1 MNGVIKMNI
10 KTVDIKV
17 PKVYL
22 PMFKDDAPEN
32 IIMWGGRGG
41 GKSYAAAYKVVSF
54 CMGKPSDC
62 TFFVGRLYADDIPQ
76 SVFKQIR
83 IAMND
88 IGVKAEEISKDRIKL
103 KGGCEIRFSSFKD
116 ELNMRSSPRTIGLY
130 YEESQQAENIVTLM
144 NLRATARRV
153 PGCFLF
159 ITSMNRLKPNDAM
172 WELFKRIPDSDK
184 LEIYSCVE
192 DNPFASGSVM
202 VEYEQAKQQL
212 ARGDMTEDEFNLVW
226 RGLPN
231 MDGEKSFYKYSFLE
245 ASKDKGDG
253 VLNDEVYIGK
263 VAGVDLAFG
272 GTDLCVYTEM
282 EVYADKKRKVVRAES
297 WKPVSN
303 KDTAGRI
310 TQFIREGNVLICGI
324 DGGDG
329 GGKGI
334 YEDVSGNFHRQ
345 DVEIV
350 RYVPGVP
357 LKNSVVAGHM
367 AANMRAYSHMKLRN
381 DLELGYIYGVPA
393 RYVDVMANL
402 WKTATKEGKIYIESK
417 EENRKHTGR
426 SPDENDSIVICNE
439 MANTLLKKQTG
450 DPILNNKLNMLKS
463 FSISANIG
471 IAKSK
476 GKKGLPKWL

>member
-1 MNGVIKMNI
+1 M
-10 KTVDIKV
+10 KTVVKDLTV
-17 PKVYL
+17 PEVYL
-22 PMFKDDAPEN
+22 PLFAEKTAEN
-32 IIMWGGRGG
+32 ILLWGGRGAG
-41 GKSYAAAYKVVSF
+41 RSYTAAYKVVLF
-54 CMGKPSDC
+54 CLGKPDDC
-62 TFFVGRLYADDIPQ
+62 TFFVGRYYKDDIEK
-76 SVFKQIR
+76 SVFRQIR
-83 IAMND
+83 IAIKD
-88 IGVKAEEISKDRIKL
+88 LGVQTEEFSKDRIKL
-103 KGGCEIRFSSFKD
+103 KGGCEIRFESFKD
-116 ELNMRSSPRTIGLY
+116 ELNLRSSPKTIGVW
-130 YEESQQAENIVTLM
+130 YEEAQQADNIINLI

-153 PGCFLF
+153 PDCFLF
-159 ITSMNRLKPNDAM
+159 IATMNRTKPNDAM
-172 WELFKRIPDSDK
+172 YELFKRLDDSEK
-184 LEIYSCVE
+184 LVIYACVW
-192 DNPFASGSVM
+192 DNQFASGSVM
-202 VEYEQAKQQL
+202 KEWEDAKRQL
-212 ARGDMTEDEFNLVW
+212 ACNDITQDEYDLVW
-226 RGLPN
+226 KGLPN

-253 VLNDEVYIGK
+253 ILSDELYIGK

-334 YEDVSGNFHRQ
+334 YEDVSGNFRRQ

-357 LKNSVVAGHM
+357 LKNSVVAGLM

-381 DLELGYIYGVPA
+381 DLELGNVFGVPA
-393 RYVDVMANL
+393 RYVDVMANI
-402 WKTATKEGKIYIESK
+402 WKTATKEGKVYIESK
-417 EENRKHTGR
+417 EDNRKHTGR
-426 SPDENDSIVICNE
+426 SPDENDSLVICNE
-439 MANTLLKKQTG
+439 MANTLLKKQVG
-450 DPILNNKLNMLKS
+450 DPILNNKLNMLKNV
-463 FSISANIG
+463 FESANIVSV
-471 IAKSK
+471 KSK